1 MCVSKDATY
10 SITTYVVGAEKPDES
25 CDVLESEDNGFGL
38 DQVPPSPNTA
48 PLFMRSVETQP
59 FLRASDA
66 PAPGGQEKSISLH
79 EDLGRKRKMIKIKF
93 TPLTLL
99 IKGSKKP
106 KSGNQFFLVVH

>member
-48 PLFMRSVETQP
+48 PLFMRSVETQDSVQIASHKIIFVFMQKFSM
-59 FLRASDA
+59 FLNSIKLHLVFFVTTRHRA
-66 PAPGGQEKSISLH
+66 
-79 EDLGRKRKMIKIKF
+79 F
-93 TPLTLL
+93 
-99 IKGSKKP
+99 
-106 KSGNQFFLVVH
+106 